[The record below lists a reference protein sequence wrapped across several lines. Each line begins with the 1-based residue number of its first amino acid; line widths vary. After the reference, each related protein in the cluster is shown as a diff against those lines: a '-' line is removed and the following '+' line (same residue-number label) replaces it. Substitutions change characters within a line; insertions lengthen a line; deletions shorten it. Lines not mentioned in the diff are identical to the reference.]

1 MKINFSTKPSEHV
14 YFVPIDYVQEAITAL
29 FQKPVTNTAY
39 HITGDSPMTTRQIEE
54 TVCGVLRLD
63 DVSVEIKEDAG
74 AVDTKL
80 MARFVGDL
88 FPYFS
93 SDIIFDQTN
102 VRKVLGDKI
111 LDWDYGQKG
120 LETLIRSYY
129 KDHFPDVQWIQ
140 TLAEEPVQRA
150 PRRG

>member
-1 MKINFSTKPSEHV
+1 M
-14 YFVPIDYVQEAITAL
+14 
-29 FQKPVTNTAY
+29 
-39 HITGDSPMTTRQIEE
+39 
-54 TVCGVLRLD
+54 
-63 DVSVEIKEDAG
+63 EIKKDAG
-74 AVDTKL
+74 QVDTKL

-111 LDWDYGQKG
+111 LDWDYGPKG

-129 KDHFPDVQWIQ
+129 KDHFPEVEWIQ
-140 TLAEEPVQRA
+140 TLAAEPIQRA
-150 PRRG
+150 PRRS